1 MENIEFHHED
11 ISEIAFNKEDI
22 KEKIRNLIQ
31 IENKIPGNINIIFC
45 SDQYILE
52 VNKKYLNH
60 DYFTDIITFDYVEG
74 NTISGDLF
82 ISKDR
87 ISENANTFAVD
98 FFEELKRVIFHGILH
113 LVGYGDKTSA
123 EKMRMT
129 EKENFYLKKK

>member
-11 ISEIAFNKEDI
+11 ISEIAFNKKDI
-22 KEKIRNLIQ
+22 KEKISNLIRT
-31 IENKIPGNINIIFC
+31 ENKIPGDINIIFC

-60 DYFTDIITFDYVEG
+60 DYYTDIITFDYVEG

-113 LVGYGDKTSA
+113 LVGYGDKTPN
-123 EKMRMT
+123 EKIVMT
-129 EKENFYLKKK
+129 EKENFYLKNG